1 MNVGEVAALAGVT
14 VRTLH
19 HYDRIGLLSPSGR
32 TAAGYRQYAPAD
44 LDRLHQVLLYR
55 ELGFPLEEVATL
67 LDDPSADPGAH
78 LRRQH
83 RLLRDRL
90 ERTSAMVAAV
100 EKEMEARAM
109 GISLTPEERFEVF
122 GEHDPAQ
129 YERRGRRSAGAR
141 PTPTRSRSG
150 GRRPTR
156 KDDWVRIKAEG
167 ADLEAR
173 FAAALQDGVPADS
186 EPAMDLAEEHRQ
198 LDHPALL
205 RLPAR
210 DARRPRPDVR
220 RGRAVH
226 GALRGDRARPGAVR
240 EHRRPGQRRP
250 PGLTAVLRSARTLGT
265 WPPERGPA
273 QTRMSSSPCSMP
285 SQPSSASRQRSQAAA
300 ISSSSAGVASP

>member
-32 TAAGYRQYAPAD
+32 TGAGYRQYSPAD

-67 LDDPSADPGAH
+67 LDDPTADPEAH

-83 RLLRDRL
+83 ALLRDRL
-90 ERTSAMVAAV
+90 DRTTAMVAAV

-129 YERRGRRSAGAR
+129 YDAEVEERWGETDAYAHSKRKTAAY
-141 PTPTRSRSG
+141 T
-150 GRRPTR
+150 

-167 ADLEAR
+167 EDIEAR
-173 FAAALQDGVPADS
+173 FAAALQSGVPADS
-186 EPAMDLAEEHRQ
+186 AQAMDLAEEHRQ
-198 LDHPALL
+198 QISRNFYDC
-205 RLPAR
+205 
-210 DARRPRPDVR
+210 
-220 RGRAVH
+220 
-226 GALRGDRARPGAVR
+226 
-240 EHRRPGQRRP
+240 P
-250 PGLTAVLRSARTLGT
+250 PGMHAGLGRMYVEDERFTAHYEQRATGLAQYVSDAVQANAARQG
-265 WPPERGPA
+265 
-273 QTRMSSSPCSMP
+273 
-285 SQPSSASRQRSQAAA
+285 
-300 ISSSSAGVASP
+300 

>member
-32 TAAGYRQYAPAD
+32 TTSGYRQYAPAD

-55 ELGFPLEEVATL
+55 ELGFPLEEVAAL
-67 LDDPSADPGAH
+67 LSGDVDPAEH

-90 ERTSAMVAAV
+90 DRTQQMLAAV
-100 EKEMEARAM
+100 EKEMEAQAM

-129 YERRGRRSAGAR
+129 YEAEVSQRWGETDAYAQSKRRTAAYS
-141 PTPTRSRSG
+141 
-150 GRRPTR
+150 

-167 ADLEAR
+167 AHLEAR
-173 FAAALQDGVPADS
+173 FAAAMRDGVPPDA

-198 LDHPALL
+198 SITRNYYDCPPEMHAGL
-205 RLPAR
+205 
-210 DARRPRPDVR
+210 
-220 RGRAVH
+220 GRMYVEDERFTAH
-226 GALRGDRARPGAVR
+226 YEEIA
-240 EHRRPGQRRP
+240 
-250 PGLTAVLRSARTLGT
+250 PGLAQYVSTAVQANAARQG
-265 WPPERGPA
+265 
-273 QTRMSSSPCSMP
+273 
-285 SQPSSASRQRSQAAA
+285 
-300 ISSSSAGVASP
+300 